1 MSDTDDATRIREII
15 EVLRDCD
22 QRPTL
27 DTIARQFRYET
38 KRDLPAVWRESPPT
52 WLRNRLAEDTGA
64 AHPCVG
70 GEDRR
75 GA

>member
-1 MSDTDDATRIREII
+1 VTDPDDATRIREII

-27 DTIARQFRYET
+27 DAIARQFRYET
-38 KRDLPAVWRESPPT
+38 GRDLPAVWRESPPT
-52 WLRNRLAEDTGA
+52 WLRNRLAEDEGA
-64 AHPCVG
+64 AHAHVG
-70 GEDRR
+70 GEDRH